1 MQVNK
6 KNDHVLPIQ
15 LADDVSGWKVG
26 DHLVIASSDFD
37 MNQAE
42 EVVIQS
48 IQSPNS
54 MTVTTK
60 GKR

>member
-1 MQVNK
+1 MNK
-6 KNDHVLPIQ
+6 NNDHVLPIQ

-42 EVVIQS
+42 EVKIQS
-48 IQSPNS
+48 IESPNR